1 MNEGETI
8 NLPFLPPIGQLFEGG
23 HRYSMPPMPHMLSAL
38 LQARQRLSTPT
49 RPGENCPENLKS

>member
-23 HRYSMPPMPHMLSAL
+23 HRYSMPPMPHAVGI
-38 LQARQRLSTPT
+38 A
-49 RPGENCPENLKS
+49 GENCLENLKS